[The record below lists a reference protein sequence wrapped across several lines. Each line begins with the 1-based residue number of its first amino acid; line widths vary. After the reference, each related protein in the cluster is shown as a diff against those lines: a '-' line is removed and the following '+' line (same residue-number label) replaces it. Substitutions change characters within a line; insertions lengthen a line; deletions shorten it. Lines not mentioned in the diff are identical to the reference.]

1 MADFTQKKGNVL
13 CLTKFFQALTYLLI
27 GEIINHTSLICF
39 FIVVFLNI
47 LSDSLGEYS
56 YSLKAPIIQKTVS
69 KELQE
74 QVLGI
79 NQSITIL
86 LPPLGQALGVLI
98 ITISGNY
105 QLASWINALS
115 FFIAG
120 VILFFGQSNLNIHIE
135 TLKKKDNFISLVK
148 NAKSILESVSQI
160 NFQTLILSLILLNGI
175 GTGIDGILNLFILGH
190 SKIIPMSFSSAIL
203 TINIVFMIGSIL
215 GNTLPIKCLQKLSLH
230 SLISL
235 IIVEM
240 IFMFTILLF
249 QQNYWVILAL
259 MFIIS
264 FSLGKL
270 NPKFSALIMHST
282 PSKYLGSIFG
292 IIDSIITISS
302 PIGSIFLISCYNILS
317 EQLTF
322 LIAILILCSSL
333 LLLFRKKSFIVK

>member
-1 MADFTQKKGNVL
+1 
-13 CLTKFFQALTYLLI
+13 
-27 GEIINHTSLICF
+27 
-39 FIVVFLNI
+39 
-47 LSDSLGEYS
+47 
-56 YSLKAPIIQKTVS
+56 
-69 KELQE
+69 
-74 QVLGI
+74 
-79 NQSITIL
+79 
-86 LPPLGQALGVLI
+86 
-98 ITISGNY
+98 
-105 QLASWINALS
+105 
-115 FFIAG
+115 
-120 VILFFGQSNLNIHIE
+120 
-135 TLKKKDNFISLVK
+135 
-148 NAKSILESVSQI
+148 
-160 NFQTLILSLILLNGI
+160 
-175 GTGIDGILNLFILGH
+175 
-190 SKIIPMSFSSAIL
+190 MSFSSAIL